1 MPYTALMKPAKFPLN
16 VSRRRLSGGLKRLP
30 KPAPLPEL
38 AHMPRGSGQLVL
50 RHLPQPTRLSIAIY
64 GALAALALGAVT
76 SQSTAWAQESAG
88 ENEAMGLKPDS
99 GLRENLPLEVNDSL
113 PTFVRSQRM
122 ENKGKTTSEFEGEVE
137 VRRHDLVIRA
147 DKVEFDQQTSDLKAS
162 GNVLINRNGD
172 RFTGPELQINTDTS
186 KGYFEQPEYEL
197 LMNGAKGNASR
208 VDFIDRDNM
217 VVEDGVYSTCERV
230 PGSKWMPDWILRASS
245 IELDTAEDVGT
256 AKGGV
261 LEFKGV
267 PILGAPYLTFPLSD
281 KRKSGVLPPTI
292 NLDSTSGF
300 EVSVPYYL
308 NLAPNFDA
316 TLVPTVMSKRG
327 VDLGAEVRYLEPS
340 YTGTFKG
347 AFMPSDRLRDQDRW
361 AYSLQHRQFLTGPI
375 GGGSGLGLSMHLN
388 RVSDDN
394 YWRDFPRSLTSLTSR
409 LLPNDVSLG
418 WTRGPW
424 SMGIGAY
431 KWQALQDPDAP
442 FTPPFDRLPSLGVNY
457 EQTDLNLL
465 GSSGWDLLLQTNFTR
480 FQRSVLVS
488 GDDVKVGGDRSLA
501 VANLSRRWQAPGW
514 YVQPAA
520 QLHMAQYQTRGIN
533 GQQDTSASR
542 VVPTLSLDSGLV
554 FERPAQFFGRDYVQT
569 LEPRAFFTWTPF
581 RDQTAL
587 PNYDS
592 GSRDFNLA
600 TMFSTNAFN
609 GNDRIAD
616 MRAVTVGLNS
626 RLLDPGTGS
635 EVVRLGLAQR
645 YLLADQNVTL
655 PGGAP
660 VTERASDML
669 LAARV
674 QWDPLWSFDST
685 VQYNPKSNESARTT
699 VGGRYTPGPYRVFSA
714 AYRIQR
720 RVSEQLDLGWQW
732 PLAALWGGATEP
744 QRGRALGPNQWYSVG
759 RINYSLPD
767 RKILDLVAGFE
778 YDAGCWLGRVVLE
791 RLQTSTT
798 KANQRL
804 LLQLEFDGLSRLGAS
819 SLQSLQANIPRYRYL
834 REEVSPP
841 SRFPQYD

>member
-1 MPYTALMKPAKFPLN
+1 
-16 VSRRRLSGGLKRLP
+16 
-30 KPAPLPEL
+30 
-38 AHMPRGSGQLVL
+38 
-50 RHLPQPTRLSIAIY
+50 
-64 GALAALALGAVT
+64 
-76 SQSTAWAQESAG
+76 
-88 ENEAMGLKPDS
+88 
-99 GLRENLPLEVNDSL
+99 
-113 PTFVRSQRM
+113 
-122 ENKGKTTSEFEGEVE
+122 
-137 VRRHDLVIRA
+137 
-147 DKVEFDQQTSDLKAS
+147 
-162 GNVLINRNGD
+162 
-172 RFTGPELQINTDTS
+172 
-186 KGYFEQPEYEL
+186 
-197 LMNGAKGNASR
+197 
-208 VDFIDRDNM
+208 
-217 VVEDGVYSTCERV
+217 
-230 PGSKWMPDWILRASS
+230 
-245 IELDTAEDVGT
+245 
-256 AKGGV
+256 
-261 LEFKGV
+261 
-267 PILGAPYLTFPLSD
+267 
-281 KRKSGVLPPTI
+281 
-292 NLDSTSGF
+292 
-300 EVSVPYYL
+300 
-308 NLAPNFDA
+308 
-316 TLVPTVMSKRG
+316 
-327 VDLGAEVRYLEPS
+327 
-340 YTGTFKG
+340 
-347 AFMPSDRLRDQDRW
+347 
-361 AYSLQHRQFLTGPI
+361 
-375 GGGSGLGLSMHLN
+375 
-388 RVSDDN
+388 
-394 YWRDFPRSLTSLTSR
+394 
-409 LLPNDVSLG
+409 
-418 WTRGPW
+418 
-424 SMGIGAY
+424 
-431 KWQALQDPDAP
+431 
-442 FTPPFDRLPSLGVNY
+442 
-457 EQTDLNLL
+457 
-465 GSSGWDLLLQTNFTR
+465 
-480 FQRSVLVS
+480 
-488 GDDVKVGGDRSLA
+488 DRSLA

-514 YVQPAA
+514 FVQPAA
-520 QLHMAQYQTRGIN
+520 QLHMAQYQTTGLN

-542 VVPTLSLDSGLV
+542 VVPTLSVDSGLV
-554 FERPAQFFGRDYVQT
+554 FERPAQFFGRDYIQT

-581 RDQTAL
+581 RDQSAL

-616 MRAVTVGLNS
+616 MKAVTVGLNS

-685 VQYNPKSNESARTT
+685 VQYNPKSKQSARTT

-720 RVSEQLDLGWQW
+720 GVSEQLDLGWQW
-732 PLAALWGGATEP
+732 PLSALWGGATELK
-744 QRGRALGPNQWYSVG
+744 RGRALGPNQWYSVG